1 MMSRRIARTL
11 PLAVFGVALVMPGAA
26 MASTRTVFMGLPPAS
41 QKAFEKLSSDAN
53 AFFPSTIRIRTG
65 DVVAFTP
72 VGFHTVDMPASGA
85 PLPLVSP
92 TGTKVEAIDAAGI
105 PFWFNGLDELGFNAP
120 LLTMNFGK
128 TLVKGP
134 ARIASGLPLVQRPKP
149 MRVRFNK
156 AGRYTYYCNIH
167 SGMKGTV
174 RVVGK
179 HSPVPSAKSDAAL
192 VKAQAAKALAVA
204 KALPAITKPAANTV
218 SVGAEGKGGVSY
230 FGMLPDKLTVAAGT
244 TVTFA
249 MANGSSDVHTATF
262 GPGDP
267 DQKTS
272 YLGAIAA
279 SFQGPPVFDAR
290 GAYPS
295 EPAGSPPVAITPTL
309 HGNGFWNAGLMDAVA
324 ASPLPG
330 SGSVTFS
337 TPGTYPFVCLIH
349 TNMKGT
355 ITVQ

>member
-1 MMSRRIARTL
+1 
-11 PLAVFGVALVMPGAA
+11 
-26 MASTRTVFMGLPPAS
+26 
-41 QKAFEKLSSDAN
+41 
-53 AFFPSTIRIRTG
+53 
-65 DVVAFTP
+65 
-72 VGFHTVDMPASGA
+72 
-85 PLPLVSP
+85 
-92 TGTKVEAIDAAGI
+92 
-105 PFWFNGLDELGFNAP
+105 
-120 LLTMNFGK
+120 
-128 TLVKGP
+128 
-134 ARIASGLPLVQRPKP
+134 

-156 AGRYTYYCNIH
+156 AGRFTYYCNIH
-167 SGMKGTV
+167 PGMKGTV

-179 HSPVPSAKSDAAL
+179 HSPVPSARSDAAR
-192 VKAQAAKALAVA
+192 VKAQVAKALAAAKAL
-204 KALPAITKPAANTV
+204 PTTTKPPANTV

-230 FGMLPDKLTVAAGT
+230 FGMLPDKLTVPAGT
-244 TVTFA
+244 TVKFA

-295 EPAGSPPVAITPTL
+295 EPPGSPPVAITPTL
-309 HGNGFWNAGLMDAVA
+309 HGNGFWNAGVMDAVA
-324 ASPLPG
+324 ASPLPA